1 MKTSQQ
7 YLANARAQMRGSF
20 NNASGGTSAGYRNM
34 TGSQLANAPG
44 RTGQRPQGWAASG
57 GASAMPASAQYIFQ
71 ISNASAAAVSNFD
84 LLGAGQYLS
93 GGYGG
98 GTWSAGGNFTLNGV
112 TITCV
117 FGTISYQSA
126 LAAFNTQ
133 PFVAG
138 GVYLESVTGSTQQ
151 VSDVYT
157 LTTQDPGGELYSK
170 PIKPFKDPYQF
181 QNGITYNNSSF
192 VINTLT
198 KLTFGTIYASAVF
211 QITLFPA
218 QVIDPTQAL
227 NNTGSVNTYYGKP
240 RVIGNLQ

>member
-7 YLANARAQMRGSF
+7 YIANARAQMRNTY
-20 NNASGGTSAGYRNM
+20 NNATGPASGYRNM
-34 TGSQLANAPG
+34 TGSALPNAPG
-44 RTGQRPQGWAASG
+44 RTGNRAQGWAANGSG
-57 GASAMPASAQYIFQ
+57 NAMPATAQYIFQ
-71 ISNASAAAVSNFD
+71 ISNASAAAVNNFD
-84 LLGAGQYLS
+84 LFGAGQYLS

-98 GTWSAGGNFTLNGV
+98 GTWSAAGNFTLNGV
-112 TITCV
+112 TISCV

-126 LAAFNTQ
+126 LAAFNSQ

-157 LTTQDPGGELYSK
+157 LYSQDPGGELYAK

-198 KLTFGTIYASAVF
+198 KLSFGIIYASAVF

-218 QVIDPTQAL
+218 QVVDPTQAL
-227 NNTGSVNTYYGKP
+227 NNGSVNTYYGKP
-240 RVIGNLQ
+240 RVVGNLQ